1 MNLFK
6 DFMIVFLR
14 IFTILPFMLM
24 VTLFM
29 GRRTIGE
36 MPIFDFLVVIVIGA
50 LVGSDI
56 SEPNIPH
63 IHTVVALIFV
73 GILQKIISTLM
84 IKYRKIGKLITFE
97 PVIVIQDGKFIAKSL
112 KKIGYSIDNVLQM
125 LREQEVFDVGEIH
138 LGIIE
143 ASGKLSLLKKQ
154 NKATVTIEDMHLTK
168 KSPSLSYV
176 VIIRGA
182 VIKDALDK
190 LKLSTIWLEEEL
202 MKINITAID
211 DVFFA
216 TVNDNKELS
225 VSLKEYTGEETIPIY
240 N

>member
-1 MNLFK
+1 MDLFK
-6 DFMIVFLR
+6 DFMVVFLR

-29 GRRTIGE
+29 GRKTIGE

-50 LVGSDI
+50 LVGADI
-56 SEPNIPH
+56 SEPSIPH
-63 IHTVVALIFV
+63 MHTVVALILV
-73 GILQKIISTLM
+73 AILQKMIATLM

-97 PVIVIQDGKFIAKSL
+97 PVIVIQDGKFIAKNL

-143 ASGKLSLLKKQ
+143 ASGKVSLLKKQ
-154 NKATVTIEDMHLTK
+154 NKTTVTIEDMQLTK

-176 VIIRGA
+176 VIIRGE

-190 LKLSTIWLEEEL
+190 LRLSTVWLEEEL
-202 MKINITAID
+202 MKLNITAID

-225 VSLKEYTGEETIPIY
+225 VSLKGYTGEETIPIY